1 METANIGTRIVSM
14 AQRARLA
21 SRVLRSMS
29 AGQKNTL
36 LLETAAAL
44 LARQETIQ
52 RENSLDMAAAKERGM
67 TSAMLNRLHLSD
79 AVIQEMVNGLR
90 EVAALTDPVGEI
102 EELRRRPSGILVGR
116 MRIPLG
122 VICMI
127 YESRPNVT
135 IDAAALCLKSGNAVI
150 LRGGSEALRSNLALA
165 AAFHEVLKRH
175 RIDPDIIQVVP
186 TTDRSAID
194 VLLEQE
200 ESIDLVIPRGGE
212 GLIRAVTAKSRI
224 PVLKHYKGVCHAYID
239 VNADMEMAQGIIL
252 NAKIQRP
259 SACNALEGI
268 LVHQA
273 IAGEFLP
280 RAAMALHQE
289 GVHLLGC
296 SRSQEISTLIEAAE
310 EEDWGREFLD
320 LAMVIRVVDDLDEA
334 LDYIDCYGSRHTE
347 TIITLSYANSQRFLQ
362 EVDASAVMVNASTR
376 FNDGG
381 QFGLGMEIGISTSKL
396 HAYGPMGLNELT
408 TRKFV
413 VLGNGEVRA

>member
-347 TIITLSYANSQRFLQ
+347 TIITRSYANSQRFLQ